1 MSRVY
6 PKKKVI
12 IGIDEVGR
20 GSLAGPVCSA
30 ATVLKCSYGGNASES
45 LITKLKDSKQLSF
58 KTRNMIYKKIISE
71 KIIFGIGW
79 SSVKEIEELNILK
92 ATLLSMVRAFD
103 ACKKKLCPN
112 HNKLLVKIDG
122 IHSPNFIDGPW
133 RKWIAETETIK
144 NGDILIKEIAASS
157 IIAKVSRDNLMI
169 QYDQTFPEYL
179 FKKNMGYGTAKHIDA
194 LHNFGPC
201 PIHRKTFKPVQN
213 L

>member
-1 MSRVY
+1 MTRVY
-6 PKKKVI
+6 PKKTVI

-20 GSLAGPVCSA
+20 GSLAGPVCSV
-30 ATVLKCSYGGNASES
+30 ATVLKSSCGDNASES

-58 KTRNMIYKKIISE
+58 KTRNMIYKKIIYE
-71 KIIFGIGW
+71 KLIFGIGW
-79 SSVKEIEELNILK
+79 ASEKEIDELNILK

-103 ACKKKLCPN
+103 ACNKKLCAEQN
-112 HNKLLVKIDG
+112 LLLVKIDG
-122 IHSPNFIDGPW
+122 VHSPNVIDGPW
-133 RKWIAETETIK
+133 QKWTAKTETIK
-144 NGDILIKEIAASS
+144 NGDSLIKEIAASS

-169 QYDQTFPEYL
+169 QYDQTFPEYF
-179 FKKNMGYGTAKHIDA
+179 FKQNMGYGTAKHINA